1 MVLMAKKVFVKF
13 MSLMEMAD
21 VRLDQ
26 HQFLNMVLR
35 DKKAIAVRVQI
46 RPLVKIT
53 TEHFQ

>member
-1 MVLMAKKVFVKF
+1 MAKKVFVKF

-35 DKKAIAVRVQI
+35 DRKAIAVWVQI
-46 RPLVKIT
+46 RPLVKIRT
-53 TEHFQ
+53 VLFQ